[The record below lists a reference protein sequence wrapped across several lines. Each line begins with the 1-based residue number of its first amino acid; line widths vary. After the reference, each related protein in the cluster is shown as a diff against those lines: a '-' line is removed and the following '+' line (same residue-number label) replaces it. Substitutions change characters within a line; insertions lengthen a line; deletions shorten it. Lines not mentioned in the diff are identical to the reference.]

1 MWNEIAVRFG
11 FVVNTEQRSWEWT
24 LYLYVCC
31 FFLALWL
38 VRHLAAC
45 CCFCLKKCFFPTVL
59 YSILFIFLLCG
70 FTDTSMHRPLYAFL
84 LPVLRV
90 NTLLL
95 RIKGKKKKQ
104 LVVCLC
110 AAQIIDYYCLKNL
123 RPFWNTVWNSHN
135 ILWISNVIISTFRGE
150 EKQLHV
156 FSKTNL
162 RNSMQNYYVIIIHKK
177 SLTLS
182 SVKVQPTAVQHNI
195 FFKLRLK
202 HTLFISYIY
211 ICGIRTVSSVS
222 LLLNPIVSFPFFTHG
237 KYTKTRK
244 PSTFLSIKLRKPL
257 KLQ

>member
-24 LYLYVCC
+24 LHLFVCC
-31 FFLALWL
+31 FFSSPLACQTPCCLLLFLFEKIFFSNCIIFCFIYFSTLWFYWYFH
-38 VRHLAAC
+38 VN
-45 CCFCLKKCFFPTVL
+45 
-59 YSILFIFLLCG
+59 
-70 FTDTSMHRPLYAFL
+70 RPLYAFL

-177 SLTLS
+177 KALPCH
-182 SVKVQPTAVQHNI
+182 Q
-195 FFKLRLK
+195 
-202 HTLFISYIY
+202 
-211 ICGIRTVSSVS
+211 
-222 LLLNPIVSFPFFTHG
+222 
-237 KYTKTRK
+237 
-244 PSTFLSIKLRKPL
+244 
-257 KLQ
+257 